1 MMIVMIILNNM
12 MKLNN
17 SVQDIVSIR
26 DRQELDTVS
35 SDDVTS
41 RLRLLTDSSCE

>member
-1 MMIVMIILNNM
+1 

>member
-1 MMIVMIILNNM
+1 MIVMIILNNM

>member
-1 MMIVMIILNNM
+1 MIVTAILNNM
-12 MKLNN
+12 MKLKN

>member
-1 MMIVMIILNNM
+1 MIVMIILNNM
-12 MKLNN
+12 MKQNN